1 MLGGTFEHGNVAFDF
16 APEIG
21 PGGALYCPG
30 VGGDVG
36 TEKDTDRGGGA
47 GMTTAVG
54 GITSPGKGSGKGSG
68 LPARV
73 LRDDSARVTEEMR

>member
-30 VGGDVG
+30 VGVDVG

-54 GITSPGKGSGKGSG
+54 GITSPGKGSG